1 MESKNKCWGHYYLSS
16 LEPDRLMGHG
26 FVFGY
31 MYEQD
36 EQAEL
41 PKSWPIGALR
51 SFRTSGWVFALRFK
65 LPDLRHDIPAF
76 SSIDEDEIRYALEIA
91 QTVTRMAP

>member
-1 MESKNKCWGHYYLSS
+1 MVSS
-16 LEPDRLMGHG
+16 AMLRI
-26 FVFGY
+26 
-31 MYEQD
+31 YEQD

-65 LPDLRHDIPAF
+65 LP
-76 SSIDEDEIRYALEIA
+76 IDEDEIRYALEILA
-91 QTVTRMAP
+91 QTVTRMAS